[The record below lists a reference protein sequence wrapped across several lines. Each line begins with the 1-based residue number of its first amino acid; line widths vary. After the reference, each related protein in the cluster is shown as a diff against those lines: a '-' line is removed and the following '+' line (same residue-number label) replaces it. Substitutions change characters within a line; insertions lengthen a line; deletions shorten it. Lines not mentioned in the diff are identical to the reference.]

1 MIKNTCLNKV
11 QLTQAVKSEDI
22 FVHPVL
28 LDSLSYCL
36 VKSGQII
43 RSCIDE
49 LLEDYNLLAPHL
61 SILILLINV
70 GEINQLSLGEM
81 MGIDK
86 ATMVKLIDALESQ
99 GLVERII
106 DQKDRRAKLI
116 NVTKKGLKFAD
127 KMTIERKKIEAE
139 LLSDFSKSDIE
150 SMKRILPQMLITLK
164 NKTKK

>member
-1 MIKNTCLNKV
+1 MAKNTCLNKV
-11 QLTQAVKSEDI
+11 QLTEAIKSEDI

-49 LLEDYNLLAPHL
+49 LLEDYNLVAPHL
-61 SILILLINV
+61 SVLILLINV

-86 ATMVKLIDALESQ
+86 ATMVKLIDALENQ
-99 GLVERII
+99 TLVERIV
-106 DQKDRRAKLI
+106 DKNDRRAKI
-116 NVTKKGLKFAD
+116 IKVTKKGHKFAE
-127 KMTIERKKIEAE
+127 KMTNERKKIENE
-139 LLSDFSKSDIE
+139 LLSDFSKADIE
-150 SMKRILPQMLITLK
+150 SMKRLLPQMLISLK